1 MSLLD
6 NPIKKS
12 YYSWF
17 KRLPKPQPS
26 KGTKAKYNQYGVYQM
41 SFSDLKKQSSLG
53 ALTSK
58 LVKEADKMNNKGGGA
73 DDRLWKPEMD
83 KSGNGYAVIRFL
95 PAPDGED
102 LPWVKL
108 FSHAFQGPGGWYIEN
123 SLTTIGGKD
132 PIGELNREL
141 WNSGND
147 ADKDTVRKQ
156 KRKLSFYANIY
167 VVKDPANPQNEGGV
181 FLYKFGKKI
190 FDKIM
195 DVMQPEFED
204 ETPINPF
211 DFWGGAN
218 FKLKLQ
224 KKDGYWNYDKSEF
237 DNPSPLL
244 DDDDAMEAIWKK
256 QYSLAA
262 FTAADQFKSYDELKK
277 RLDYVLGTKPTRR
290 SPASEETEYDNYAA
304 QESKSVS
311 EEEVMRKLEDSYQAS
326 KANADFNAPDIT
338 PGKTDDDD
346 DAMSYFAKLADS

>member
-1 MSLLD
+1 M
-6 NPIKKS
+6 
-12 YYSWF
+12 
-17 KRLPKPQPS
+17 
-26 KGTKAKYNQYGVYQM
+26 G
-41 SFSDLKKQSSLG
+41 FSDLKKQSSLG
-53 ALTSK
+53 SLTSK
-58 LVKEADKMNNKGGGA
+58 LVKEVEKMNNTGGGA

-123 SLTTIGGKD
+123 SLTTIGQKD
-132 PIGELNREL
+132 PLGELNREL

-147 ADKDTVRKQ
+147 KDKDTVRKQ

-167 VVKDPANPQNEGGV
+167 VVRDPANPQNEGKV

-211 DFWGGAN
+211 DFWAGAN

-224 KKDGYWNYDKSEF
+224 KKDGFWNYDKSEF
-237 DNPSPLL
+237 DTPSPLL
-244 DDDDAMEAIWKK
+244 DDDDALEALWKK
-256 QYSLAA
+256 EHSLTA
-262 FTAADQFKSYDELKK
+262 FVAPDQFKSYDDLKK
-277 RLDYVLGTKPTRR
+277 RLGYVLGTSRSAPQRVTR
-290 SPASEETEYDNYAA
+290 EELDYDTTVQ
-304 QESKSVS
+304 QEQKRVS
-311 EEEVMRKLEDSYQAS
+311 EEEVLQKLEQSYQDS
-326 KANADFNAPDIT
+326 KQVET
-338 PGKTDDDD
+338 SSDDEEDPL
-346 DAMSYFAKLADS
+346 SYFSKLAES